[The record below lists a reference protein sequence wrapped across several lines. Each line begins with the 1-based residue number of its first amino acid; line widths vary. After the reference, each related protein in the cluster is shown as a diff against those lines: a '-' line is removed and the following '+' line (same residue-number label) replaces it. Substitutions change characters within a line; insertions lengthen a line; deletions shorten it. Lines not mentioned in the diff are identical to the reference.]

1 MDISTTE
8 FERRLRRA
16 IAELNRALF
25 IGPEFS
31 DLSLTNAIKNIRLAQ
46 TEIARL
52 RNVRV
57 PAVQEADTE
66 TARQPISGCHLDA
79 Q

>member
-31 DLSLTNAIKNIRLAQ
+31 DLSLTNATKNIRLAQ
-46 TEIARL
+46 TEIARQ
-52 RNVRV
+52 RNVRI
-57 PAVQEADTE
+57 AAAHDAETE
-66 TARQPISGCHLDA
+66 RAPQPISGCLDA